1 MKGKLA
7 VILFLLVCITLSILL
22 ITRVITPIFS
32 GSIFAIALVL
42 LGGVSQGFKK
52 K

>member
-1 MKGKLA
+1 
-7 VILFLLVCITLSILL
+7 
-22 ITRVITPIFS
+22 VITPIFS